1 MTALFMLML
10 LVTPMTGFMAV
21 IGVEGRRMVLTAFLL
36 LLLVVDFM
44 FLIAGLG
51 SCMHGCEN
59 ASWLVR
65 NLELFWV
72 GINLLFFA
80 VFIVYIKNAED
91 FVIEDETT

>member
-1 MTALFMLML
+1 MDALYMLVL

-44 FLIAGLG
+44 FLIAGL
-51 SCMHGCEN
+51 SCMDSCEN

-65 NLELFWV
+65 NVELFWV

-80 VFIVYIKNAED
+80 IFIVYIKNAED